1 MKKMIFKFVGGP
13 LDGKIVVGE
22 SAKDKEAQRYHA
34 ITDHGRIGQ
43 RFHTASDYAIE
54 LLAEEQLREEKPHH
68 FQQYTYEVVDRFDN
82 GDVLIV
88 LIQYVEREA
97 GKGHCPD
104 GQIT

>member
-1 MKKMIFKFVGGP
+1 MKKMIFKFAGGP
-13 LDGKIVVGE
+13 LDGKLVVGE
-22 SAKDKEAQRYHA
+22 SEEDKEAQRYNA

-43 RFHTASDYAIE
+43 RFHTASDYAVA
-54 LLAEEQLREEKPHH
+54 LLTKGQLREEKPHH

-97 GKGHCPD
+97 VKGEFPD
-104 GQIT
+104 GQVT

>member
-1 MKKMIFKFVGGP
+1 MK
-13 LDGKIVVGE
+13 E
-22 SAKDKEAQRYHA
+22 SNQYLPEKQYA
-34 ITDHGRIGQ
+34 DHGRTGQ

-88 LIQYVEREA
+88 LIV
-97 GKGHCPD
+97 
-104 GQIT
+104 TL